1 MRKAL
6 GLGVAAIV
14 ATAIVF
20 AVGQNNNE
28 GTSEVPVSTLARAV
42 KNIAGGEV
50 AQVGAVPFQVSLLS
64 AQPDS
69 ITSNPNDSS
78 KWVLGQCGGSLIAK
92 QWVLTADHC
101 VLRNNAGAIETRY
114 VWIGIGNNNFNDSFV
129 NPYLFRVSEAYPARV
144 GDVGLDLMLLKL
156 SQAVTYSANVQP
168 VALPVALDPN
178 IWPVKDAIATLS
190 GWGKQ
195 LDGTTSPVLRKV
207 NTEVGDSPN
216 DLACRDSAGNARFT
230 DFYDSAKDVC
240 VKGGIRDNVLAG
252 ACPGD
257 SGGPMTVTVDGVPVL
272 AGAASVALGV
282 RKENGEVNFCTGYLP
297 VLYARVPSN
306 IGWIVPAAVTNIAI
320 TAASGGV
327 QISWG
332 SPVATPALPVTDYVV
347 QLREVGVAEFGE
359 VNDGVSLN
367 QSVLISGVDPTK
379 TYEARIAGVNAV
391 NAADTQQR
399 LFSPVVRFTGSG
411 VVVTTTTSTTTTTTT
426 TTTTST
432 TTTTT
437 TTVPTTSTT
446 ATTSTPALSP
456 TSTVVVESPRVNP
469 FISGAQ
475 NGEKDIVPTL
485 TSVPQPTAS
494 SLPQTNA
501 VSTAAG
507 QTLGFI
513 ATAQVAGV
521 ATPKGSVVSVRVAR
535 ASSKICSV
543 KKSSLVLK
551 KAGQC
556 RMTVLVKAGK
566 AKAKATSA
574 ILTVK

>member
-1 MRKAL
+1 
-6 GLGVAAIV
+6 
-14 ATAIVF
+14 
-20 AVGQNNNE
+20 
-28 GTSEVPVSTLARAV
+28 
-42 KNIAGGEV
+42 
-50 AQVGAVPFQVSLLS
+50 
-64 AQPDS
+64 
-69 ITSNPNDSS
+69 
-78 KWVLGQCGGSLIAK
+78 
-92 QWVLTADHC
+92 
-101 VLRNNAGAIETRY
+101 
-114 VWIGIGNNNFNDSFV
+114 
-129 NPYLFRVSEAYPARV
+129 
-144 GDVGLDLMLLKL
+144 MLLKL

-359 VNDGVSLN
+359 VNDGVSVN

-411 VVVTTTTSTTTTTTT
+411 VVVTTTTSTTTSTTSTTSTTT
-426 TTTTST
+426 T

-485 TSVPQPTAS
+485 TSVSQAAAS
-494 SLPQTNA
+494 TSPPA
-501 VSTAAG
+501 IEVSTAAG

-543 KKSSLVLK
+543 KKSNLVLK

>member
-78 KWVLGQCGGSLIAK
+78 KWALGQCGGSLIAR

-144 GDVGLDLMLLKL
+144 NGVGLDLMLLKL
-156 SQAVTYSANVQP
+156 STSVTYSANVQP

-178 IWPVKDAIATLS
+178 VWPAKDSAATLS
-190 GWGKQ
+190 GWGKK
-195 LDGTTSPVLRKV
+195 LDGATSNELRKV
-207 NTEVGDSPN
+207 VTAVGDSPN
-216 DLACRDSAGNARFT
+216 DAVCRDNAGNARVT
-230 DFYDSAKDVC
+230 NFYNSAKDIC
-240 VKGGIRDNVLAG
+240 VRGGTFGGALAG
-252 ACPGD
+252 ACSGD
-257 SGGPMTVTVDGVPVL
+257 SGGPMTVVVDGVPVL

-282 RKENGEVNFCTGYLP
+282 VGEDGVVNFCTGYLP
-297 VLYARVPSN
+297 TLYARVPSN
-306 IGWIVPAAVTNIAI
+306 IGWIVPAAVTN
-320 TAASGGV
+320 AAVVATSGGV

-332 SPVATPALPVTDYVV
+332 SPVATPALPITDYVV
-347 QLREVGVAEFGE
+347 QLREVGVSEFGE
-359 VNDGVSLN
+359 VNDGVSVN

-391 NAADTQQR
+391 NAVDTQQR

-446 ATTSTPALSP
+446 ATTSTPASSP

-485 TSVPQPTAS
+485 TSVPQPTATS
-494 SLPQTNA
+494 SLPTAAGKA
-501 VSTAAG
+501 VAG

-513 ATAQVAGV
+513 DTAQAAGV
-521 ATPKGSVVSVRVAR
+521 SAPKGAVVSVRVSR
-535 ASSKICSV
+535 NSSKICSV
-543 KKSSLVLK
+543 KKSSVVLK

-556 RMTVLVKAGK
+556 RLTVLVKAGK

-574 ILTVK
+574 TLTVK

>member
-347 QLREVGVAEFGE
+347 QLREVGVSEFGE
-359 VNDGVSLN
+359 VNDGVSVN

-411 VVVTTTTSTTTTTTT
+411 VVVTTTTSTTS
-426 TTTTST
+426 TTS
-432 TTTTT
+432 TTT

-485 TSVPQPTAS
+485 TSVPQPTATS
-494 SLPQTNA
+494 SLPTAAGKA
-501 VSTAAG
+501 VAG

-513 ATAQVAGV
+513 DTAQAAGV
-521 ATPKGSVVSVRVAR
+521 SAPKGAVVSVRVSR
-535 ASSKICSV
+535 NSSKICSV
-543 KKSSLVLK
+543 KKSSVVLK

-556 RMTVLVKAGK
+556 RLTVLVKAGK

-574 ILTVK
+574 TLTVK

>member
-1 MRKAL
+1 
-6 GLGVAAIV
+6 
-14 ATAIVF
+14 
-20 AVGQNNNE
+20 
-28 GTSEVPVSTLARAV
+28 
-42 KNIAGGEV
+42 
-50 AQVGAVPFQVSLLS
+50 
-64 AQPDS
+64 
-69 ITSNPNDSS
+69 
-78 KWVLGQCGGSLIAK
+78 
-92 QWVLTADHC
+92 
-101 VLRNNAGAIETRY
+101 
-114 VWIGIGNNNFNDSFV
+114 
-129 NPYLFRVSEAYPARV
+129 
-144 GDVGLDLMLLKL
+144 MLLKL

-411 VVVTTTTSTTTTTTT
+411 VVVTTTTSTTS
-426 TTTTST
+426 TTS
-432 TTTTT
+432 TTT

-501 VSTAAG
+501 VSTAVG
-507 QTLGFI
+507 QSLGFI

-521 ATPKGSVVSVRVAR
+521 TAPKGSVVSVRVAR
-535 ASSKICSV
+535 TSSKICSV
-543 KKSSLVLK
+543 KKSSVVLK

-556 RMTVLVKAGK
+556 RLTVLVKAGK

-574 ILTVK
+574 TLTVK